1 MKSIL
6 SSISAVFV
14 ALIAC
19 TCCVGPL
26 MALAGM
32 LGASVS
38 QLVWLATIK
47 PYLIAFSLIA
57 ITYNLYRAYFPNHK
71 ECCSVEGDKPIKK
84 LHKEEIKIFSFL
96 NSKRFLWSIAI
107 LTILILLLPYIIN

>member
-14 ALIAC
+14 ALVAC

-26 MALAGM
+26 MAFAGM

-47 PYLIAFSLIA
+47 PLI
-57 ITYNLYRAYFPNHK
+57 K
-71 ECCSVEGDKPIKK
+71 
-84 LHKEEIKIFSFL
+84 
-96 NSKRFLWSIAI
+96 
-107 LTILILLLPYIIN
+107 

>member
-14 ALIAC
+14 ALVAC

-26 MALAGM
+26 MAFAGM
-32 LGASVS
+32 LGAIVS

-57 ITYNLYRAYFPNHK
+57 VSYNLYRAYFPKK
-71 ECCSVEGDKPIKK
+71 EQACCTIESQETISKLDTKQKK
-84 LHKEEIKIFSFL
+84 SLSFL
-96 NSKRFLWSIAI
+96 QSKTFLWCVAI
-107 LTILILLLPYIIN
+107 ITLIILILPYI

>member
-14 ALIAC
+14 ALVAC

-26 MALAGM
+26 MAFAGM

-57 ITYNLYRAYFPNHK
+57 VSYNLYRAYFPKK
-71 ECCSVEGDKPIKK
+71 EQACCTIESQETISKLDTKQKK
-84 LHKEEIKIFSFL
+84 SLSFL
-96 NSKRFLWSIAI
+96 QSKTFLWCVAWISRV
-107 LTILILLLPYIIN
+107 N